1 MIRMLGCA
9 IENWPKADRVLWLA
23 AITPSMDPWSAHG
36 AAAALRAKTM
46 RNYARAY
53 GIFLAHLASID
64 QLIEGETPAQR
75 PTPQRVWSWLNA
87 MRALGRENGAIKGNL
102 MNLHSIL
109 KFIARGYE
117 TDFILR
123 PGGRS
128 LTQLFPTKGK
138 PSDPHDTADLLQHVY
153 RLHARG
159 MAERPGLRRYI
170 LLRDAAIMGVLYSR
184 APRNGDLGR
193 MPIGVHL
200 RTLPD
205 GDFLIR
211 FPAETTK
218 SKRNLEYLLDDKCAV
233 IVQDYLR
240 HARPHLRGSALTD
253 HLWMGTTGRAL
264 NDIGVTGVVKRRN
277 LDFIGK
283 AEGPHMARKWLTNT
297 ARSRSP
303 QAAFDAAETCGHSP
317 QTALRAYAQ
326 ACDSYAA
333 NRHGKHL
340 TKLRREMEG
349 LAERAFAEREAT
361 PFQAAVQPH
370 DTSPV
375 TETISK

>member
-1 MIRMLGCA
+1 MIRMLGCPIA
-9 IENWPKADRVLWLA
+9 NWPEADRLLWLA
-23 AITPSMDPWSAHG
+23 ATTPSTDPWSAHG
-36 AAAALRAKTM
+36 AAATLRATTVC
-46 RNYARAY
+46 NYGRGY

-75 PTPQRVWSWLNA
+75 ASSERVRSWLNA
-87 MRALGRENGAIKGNL
+87 MRALDRGNGTIKINL

-109 KFIARGYE
+109 QFIAPDLD
-117 TDFILR
+117 THFILR

-128 LTQLFPTKGK
+128 LNQLFPTKGK
-138 PSDPHDTADLLQHVY
+138 PSDPHDIADLLQHVDH
-153 RLHARG
+153 LHERG
-159 MAERPGLRRYI
+159 MAQPPGLSRSK
-170 LLRDAAIMGVLYSR
+170 LLRDAAIMAVLYSR
-184 APRNGDLGR
+184 APRIGDLAR
-193 MPIGVHL
+193 MRIGNHL
-200 RTLPD
+200 RTLDD
-205 GDFLIR
+205 GSFLVR
-211 FPAETTK
+211 FPAETCKT
-218 SKRNLEYLLDDKCAV
+218 RRDLEYLLDPKCCV
-233 IVQDYLR
+233 IVQDYLH
-240 HARPHLRGSALTD
+240 HARPHLPGSASTD

-264 NDIGVTGVVKRRN
+264 SDIGLTGIVKRRN

-317 QTALRAYAQ
+317 QTALRDYAQ
-326 ACDSYAA
+326 ACDSHAA

-349 LAERAFAEREAT
+349 IAERAFAERESK
-361 PFQAAVQPH
+361 PQLAAWKAH

-375 TETISK
+375 TGPGGK